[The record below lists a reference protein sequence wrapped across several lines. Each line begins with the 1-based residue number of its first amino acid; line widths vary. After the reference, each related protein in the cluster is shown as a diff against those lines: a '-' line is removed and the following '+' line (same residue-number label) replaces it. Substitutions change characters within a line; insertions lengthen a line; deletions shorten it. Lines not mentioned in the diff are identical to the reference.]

1 MMAHAPEKR
10 GAVRASYIFER
21 LTLEQ
26 AAEKHDVPISTA
38 RKWRAQADAQ
48 GDDWDKARAAAG
60 LSVGGVGTVAQL
72 VLADFMT
79 MYQATVEGVR
89 DTVDMPA
96 MARAETLS
104 RLADAFQKT
113 ISAVAKAA
121 PDLGRYAIA
130 TELMQDLAL
139 FVSHEF
145 PEHRAALADVL
156 EPFAL
161 EVAKKYGT

>member
-10 GAVRASYIFER
+10 GAVRAAYIFER
-21 LTLEQ
+21 LPLEQ
-26 AAEKHDVPISTA
+26 AAAKHDVPLSTA
-38 RKWRAQADAQ
+38 RKWRALADAQ

-60 LSVGGVGTVAQL
+60 LSVGGVSTVAHL

-79 MYQATVEGVR
+79 LYQATVDGVR
-89 DTVDMPA
+89 DTPDLPP

-113 ISAVAKAA
+113 IAAVAKAA
-121 PDLGRYAIA
+121 PDLGRYAVA
-130 TELMQDLAL
+130 TELMQDLAE
-139 FVSHEF
+139 FVSREF

-161 EVAKKYGT
+161 FVSKKYG

>member
-1 MMAHAPEKR
+1 MAHAPEKR
-10 GAVRASYIFER
+10 AAVRASYIFER
-21 LTLEQ
+21 MPLEQ
-26 AAEKHDVPISTA
+26 AADKHDVPISTA
-38 RKWRAQADAQ
+38 RKWRFSDEAQ
-48 GDDWDKARAAAG
+48 GDDWDKARAAASM
-60 LSVGGVGTVAQL
+60 SVGGVSTVAQL
-72 VLADFMT
+72 VLADFMSL
-79 MYQATVEGVR
+79 YQVTVEGVR
-89 DTVDMPA
+89 ESSDITPL
-96 MARAETLS
+96 ARAEALS

-139 FVSHEF
+139 FVSREC

-161 EVAKKYGT
+161 AVAKKFGS